1 MQRKKEKKNVFFF
14 SLGVRTLRIY
24 SLYNFQFSDIAMLT
38 VVVLLYLFIL

>member
-1 MQRKKEKKNVFFF
+1 MQRKKEKKMCFF